1 MVAKSEAATPA
12 KPEKKS
18 LSQKGRSGGVN
29 AENGFLAEVPRQATP
44 AQLAA
49 MLGVLE
55 HMIRVPI
62 GRPFA
67 HPVKADD
74 APGYADVIARP
85 MDLGSIAKG
94 LTSGGYTSI
103 GAHPL
108 QQSIAVLVHGTGGKL
123 PIIYFVG
130 LVVFKKATGC
140 LQPTSGCLANNKKDI
155 QLAWLSS
162 VLPVA
167 HQLLSVLEF
176 ASGRRLGAALKSHIL
191 LKSANVHKRTPCTG
205 DTCVKHVT
213 RKWRCKARQAV
224 QKRWRMMLHLFGP
237 TAAHTMP
244 KIHRL

>member
-1 MVAKSEAATPA
+1 MQVWENCRLYNDSSSEIVQIANGLEAKFIAAWAKAGLPTAAKPSPLPTVQHPHSVKRLRMAGDGTKEPAGMVAKPEAATPA

-94 LTSGGYTSI
+94 LTSGHYTSI
-103 GAHPL
+103 GDTPPAEHCCSCA
-108 QQSIAVLVHGTGGKL
+108 QGTRGKL
-123 PIIYFVG
+123 LIIYF
-130 LVVFKKATGC
+130 C
-140 LQPTSGCLANNKKDI
+140 
-155 QLAWLSS
+155 WLSRIEES
-162 VLPVA
+162 Y
-167 HQLLSVLEF
+167 
-176 ASGRRLGAALKSHIL
+176 RM
-191 LKSANVHKRTPCTG
+191 SATHKRLS
-205 DTCVKHVT
+205 
-213 RKWRCKARQAV
+213 RK
-224 QKRWRMMLHLFGP
+224 
-237 TAAHTMP
+237 
-244 KIHRL
+244 